1 MEKGK
6 RTTYKQLPIYKRLHR
21 KLKIEQHE
29 PPLPK
34 KKERKTKQKTKQK
47 QSWSERRCRESD
59 SSSCPN
65 IEVRYV
71 TVKQHEH
78 NLICK
83 SYLTPR

>member
-34 KKERKTKQKTKQK
+34 KKRKKNKTKNKTKTK
-47 QSWSERRCRESD
+47 LE
-59 SSSCPN
+59 
-65 IEVRYV
+65 
-71 TVKQHEH
+71 
-78 NLICK
+78 
-83 SYLTPR
+83 